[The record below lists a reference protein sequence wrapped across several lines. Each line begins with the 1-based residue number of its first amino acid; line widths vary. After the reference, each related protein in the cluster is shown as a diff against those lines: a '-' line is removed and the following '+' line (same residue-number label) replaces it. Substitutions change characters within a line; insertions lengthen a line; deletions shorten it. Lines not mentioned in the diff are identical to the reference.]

1 MRIAFALPFLL
12 LTYCVGSTYQDL
24 LQKPDPYFGLV
35 TARVVEQPSR
45 ANLDLVAWVEN
56 ALFHTPGGR
65 DSVKSNPIVAS
76 VWKTCP
82 VVESSAS
89 SFTQTKSKAQPMSFM
104 ALKRN
109 LGLDL
114 GFNSWNVIY
123 AELGKCSA
131 LLPQRAYIE
140 LGKTPALWIE
150 MVGAR
155 QREFVKVKSQA
166 WLDTTGKLD
175 AWLIQYRTPLQNQ
188 EQVLDWATQTASY
201 WYPSLNTDLVWDL
214 PDSAWPGEQ
223 VEAAVRKFMGKIK
236 VPSPTIV
243 IRGNP
248 LGTPHYTVIQI
259 PGMKPVA
266 QRSATR
272 VGDAENSVQANKMA
286 DRQLP
291 INYTRNMERIQTE
304 LQNHGGSFSAW
315 DSSLTPWKTSI
326 RRILDSVPV
335 NQMGMDS
342 KSGVLFFRRSLA
354 SMIAGD
360 PEAQM
365 GASAPLPALIAF
377 KGKLE
382 EAEVNMLF
390 VPVPT
395 KAELYADALVGN
407 ISLPKDG
414 ILNPWARKFVLD
426 AQEEGLEIVDML
438 PPFIDA
444 RKLDRASTEPLY
456 QKDDT
461 HWTRRGMLLAA
472 QILADRVKQYSWYSE
487 LKPQGSRFR
496 VRDTAYTRLGD
507 IVERLP
513 ANVQTNYPPVKLAGS
528 RVFVQDSVPYQ
539 GPKGSPIIL
548 IGDSFT
554 GVMESVDC
562 KNGGVGAHLARLT
575 GLDVE
580 VITSWGGGP
589 NVRAKFLKART
600 AQLAQARLVIY
611 LMTARDLW
619 DYPGGWDA
627 LESQ

>member
-1 MRIAFALPFLL
+1 MRIAFALPLL
-12 LTYCVGSTYQDL
+12 LLPFCFGSTYQDL
-24 LQKPDPYFGLV
+24 LQKSDPYYGLV

-45 ANLDLVAWVEN
+45 ANLDLAAWVEN

-65 DSVKSNPIVAS
+65 DSVKSNPVVAS

-89 SFTQTKSKAQPMSFM
+89 SLSKTKSKAQPLSFM

-114 GFNSWNVIY
+114 GLNTWNVIY

-131 LLPQRAYIE
+131 LLPQRAYVE
-140 LGKTPALWIE
+140 LGKIPSLWIE

-155 QREFVKVKSQA
+155 QREFVKVKTQA
-166 WLDTTGKLD
+166 WFDSTGKLD
-175 AWLIQYRTPLQNQ
+175 AWFTQYRTPLQNQ

-223 VEAAVRKFMGKIK
+223 VEAAVRNYMGKVK
-236 VPSPTIV
+236 VASPTIV

-259 PGMKPVA
+259 RGMKPVA
-266 QRSATR
+266 QRNANRSM
-272 VGDAENSVQANKMA
+272 DAENSVQANKMA

-291 INYTRNMERIQTE
+291 INYTRNMERIQSE
-304 LQNHGGSFSAW
+304 LQNHGGSFSTW
-315 DSSLTPWKTSI
+315 DSSLTPWKKSI

-335 NQMGMDS
+335 NQMGMES

-360 PEAQM
+360 PEAQV

-444 RKLDRASTEPLY
+444 RKLDPSSTEPLY

-487 LKPQGSRFR
+487 LKPQVSRFQ
-496 VRDTAYTRLGD
+496 VRDTVYSRLGD

-513 ANVQTNYPPVKLAGS
+513 VDVQAKYSSVKLAGT
-528 RVFVQDSVPYQ
+528 RVFMHDSVPYQ

-562 KNGGVGAHLARLT
+562 KNGGIGAHLARLT

-589 NVRAKFLKART
+589 NVRAKFLKARK

-611 LMTARDLW
+611 MMTARDLW
-619 DYPGGWDA
+619 EYPGGWDV